1 MNEINFEIQDI
12 EKIDL
17 SMDAGIK
24 KIYPPIEN
32 LEVMPTKEQ
41 QIFTHE
47 NSYGYDNVTI
57 NPIPDEYIIPDG
69 TLPITENATYDVR
82 KFARVSASVYPAP
95 NLQDKE
101 ITIEENGTHNITA
114 DEEYDGLNQ
123 VSVTVNAIEDLSE
136 ELGTYNQE
144 LIEQETTI
152 TNIIETLQNKAL
164 KEIKLQDKEINI
176 TTNGTQNIVAD
187 NGYDGLGNVDI
198 TVNVESGGSGNIQV
212 LHPLTPL
219 VYSSD
224 YNGVTSVT
232 TNAVE
237 ILNKRQSV
245 TETGDVSS
253 IIMPGIVCAFVRS
266 DFTLSD
272 NLTLIDEND
281 WTVDPNDSSCTQK
294 ILICWCDNVNQN
306 FTISQASSGR
316 MGIGFVSFIGGVK
329 PTIEIFKKESGYSV
343 RENKTLPIKSGLTIY
358 FVTGI
363 YTTTLS
369 ALYTNNKDEQKYI
382 SIQNSTHLIG
392 RDKSSRLGI
401 YAYYSNTDTD
411 TILNGTGNDT
421 IDIGLIGITVK

>member
-1 MNEINFEIQDI
+1 MNEINFNVENI
-12 EKIDL
+12 EKINL
-17 SMDAGIK
+17 SMDVGIK
-24 KIYPPIEN
+24 EIYPPIEN
-32 LEVMPTKEQ
+32 LEVTPTKEQ
-41 QIFTHE
+41 QVFAHE
-47 NSYGYDNVTI
+47 NSYGYDNVTV

-82 KFARVSASVYPAP
+82 KFARVSTSVHPAP

-101 ITIEENGTHNITA
+101 INITA
-114 DEEYDGLNQ
+114 
-123 VSVTVNAIEDLSE
+123 
-136 ELGTYNQE
+136 
-144 LIEQETTI
+144 
-152 TNIIETLQNKAL
+152 
-164 KEIKLQDKEINI
+164 
-176 TTNGTQNIVAD
+176 NGTQNIVAD

-245 TETGDVSS
+245 TETGDISS

-369 ALYTNNKDEQKYI
+369 ALYTSNKDEQKYI